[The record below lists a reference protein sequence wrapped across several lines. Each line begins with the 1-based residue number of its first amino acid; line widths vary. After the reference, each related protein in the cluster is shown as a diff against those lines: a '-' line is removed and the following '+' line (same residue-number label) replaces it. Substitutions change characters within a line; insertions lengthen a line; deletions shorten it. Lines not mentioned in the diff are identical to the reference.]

1 MSKNDRINKIDL
13 FQNIFGYLL
22 TFFCSVIGVLFIGA
36 AQGDLTGYYF
46 GLMFLLL
53 AGLVAPNNRIP
64 DPVKIILIILF
75 VLIIF

>member
-1 MSKNDRINKIDL
+1 MSKNNSLDKINL

-22 TFFCSVIGVLFIGA
+22 TFLCSGIGVLFIGA

-53 AGLVAPNNRIP
+53 AGLVAPNNKIP
-64 DPVKIILIILF
+64 DLVKIILIIFFL
-75 VLIIF
+75 LIIF